1 MILNNTTKLTN
12 FPKAFIFFPTCHA
25 LKTWFE
31 LSRVKLY
38 RNNLKGNKN
47 YFELTRGSS
56 YRGMLLK
63 LVNGEG
69 NREQGKENGSLEMS
83 SQR

>member
-1 MILNNTTKLTN
+1 MQNR
-12 FPKAFIFFPTCHA
+12 FFFFPTCHA

-31 LSRVKLY
+31 LSKVKLY

-47 YFELTRGSS
+47 YFELAGGSS

-63 LVNGEG
+63 LGTG
-69 NREQGKENGSLEMS
+69 SGEQGTGKRERKSGNE
-83 SQR
+83 